1 MKATFPHR
9 VSWKKTGAFLL
20 LTDILALAILYE
32 LVHYARLSTWV
43 NLISLP
49 FLEVLAAVV
58 ITLYVMDV
66 YRVETPATLSRLPVT
81 AAFAALLSIIVS
93 ASLVYFHGPL
103 HFESIFGRGVMPI
116 ALVFFAGWAAWSR
129 YALSKWMENIKK
141 SATWLFLGTVEKLN
155 YLLSDFEI
163 SATEL
168 IVLLDDINNKEQ
180 LPADYQNCIK
190 GDVSELSSCTN
201 NAITGVIVAT
211 DKIFNENEVS
221 SLMGYRAS
229 GASLHEFT
237 AFYEQF
243 QFKVPVLHLKHGWFM
258 QGGGFDLLQNAIG
271 LKLKRVMD
279 ALLAVIMLIVL
290 SPVFI
295 LTAILIL
302 LDTRGPVFY
311 SQIRLGLNDTEFK
324 VHKFRSMVIDAEK
337 EGAKWAE
344 DNDPRITRIGNFIR
358 TARID
363 ELPQLWNVLKGEM
376 SFIGPRPERPEFIQQ
391 LEKEIPYY
399 DLRHLVMPGITGWAQ
414 VMYPYGASVED
425 AREKLQYDLYYIK
438 NFSLLLDFV
447 ILMKTL
453 RIVLR
458 REGR

>member
-9 VSWKKTGAFLL
+9 VSWRKTGALL
-20 LTDILALAILYE
+20 LISDIIALALLYE
-32 LVHYARLSTWV
+32 LVHYFRLNTLV
-43 NLISLP
+43 NLVSIP
-49 FLEVLAAVV
+49 FFEVLAAVV

-66 YRVETPATLSRLPVT
+66 YRVETPATVSRLPVT
-81 AAFAALLSIIVS
+81 AAFASLLSILVS

-116 ALVFFAGWAAWSR
+116 SLVLFAGWAAWSR
-129 YALSKWMENIKK
+129 YALSKWMEKVK
-141 SATWLFLGTVEKLN
+141 ESATWLFLGTTEKLN
-155 YLLSDFEI
+155 YLLSDFSI
-163 SATEL
+163 AVDEL
-168 IVLLDDINNKEQ
+168 VILLDDLKNKSQ
-180 LPADYQNCIK
+180 IPADYKNCVC
-190 GDVSELSSCTN
+190 GDTSKLSNCGDKS
-201 NAITGVIVAT
+201 ITGVIVAT
-211 DKIFNENEVS
+211 DKSFNENEVS
-221 SLMGYRAS
+221 TLMSYRAS

-258 QGGGFDLLQNAIG
+258 QGGGFDLLQNAMG

-279 ALLAVIMLIVL
+279 VLLAAFLLVLL
-290 SPVFI
+290 SPIF
-295 LTAILIL
+295 LFTAISIR
-302 LDTRGPVFY
+302 LDSRGPVFY
-311 SQIRLGLNDTEFK
+311 SQVRQGLNDKEFN
-324 VHKFRSMVIDAEK
+324 VHKFRSMVVDAEK
-337 EGAKWAE
+337 EGVKWAE
-344 DNDPRITRIGNFIR
+344 DNDPRVTRIGKFIR

-376 SFIGPRPERPEFIQQ
+376 SFIGPRPERPEFIHQ

-425 AREKLQYDLYYIK
+425 AREKLQYDLFYIK

-447 ILMKTL
+447 ILMKTI

>member
-1 MKATFPHR
+1 
-9 VSWKKTGAFLL
+9 
-20 LTDILALAILYE
+20 
-32 LVHYARLSTWV
+32 
-43 NLISLP
+43 
-49 FLEVLAAVV
+49 
-58 ITLYVMDV
+58 
-66 YRVETPATLSRLPVT
+66 VT

-116 ALVFFAGWAAWSR
+116 ALVLFAGWAAWSR
-129 YALSKWMENIKK
+129 YTLSRWMEKIKE
-141 SATWLFLGTVEKLN
+141 SATWLFLGTAEKLN

-163 SATEL
+163 SEDDL
-168 IVLLDDINNKEQ
+168 IVFLDDLKNKGQ
-180 LPADYQNCIK
+180 LPGVYQDCIK
-190 GDVSELSSCTN
+190 GDSGDLSSCN
-201 NAITGVIVAT
+201 SGAITGVIVAT
-211 DKIFNENEVS
+211 DKKFNEKEVS
-221 SLMGYRAS
+221 TLMNYRAS

-271 LKLKRVMD
+271 LKLKRLLDFV
-279 ALLAVIMLIVL
+279 LAVVLLVVL
-290 SPVFI
+290 SPVF
-295 LTAILIL
+295 LFTAIAIR
-302 LDTRGPVFY
+302 LDSKGPVFY
-311 SQIRLGLNDTEFK
+311 SQTRKGLNDINFS
-324 VHKFRSMVIDAEK
+324 VHKFRSMGVDAEK
-337 EGAKWAE
+337 EGVKWAE
-344 DNDPRITRIGNFIR
+344 NNDPRVTRVGKFIR
-358 TARID
+358 NARID

-376 SFIGPRPERPEFIQQ
+376 SFIGPRPERPEFIRQ